1 MIEILRMSIESTW
14 SVCFFSIF
22 FSPKCFYYIVNV
34 VVVVVVAVAASFT
47 FLPSFE
53 WGRISSFFLSFF
65 LSFFVDF
72 HNWTIREW
80 SSRER
85 KRNISTFPI
94 FAVIYGPIQPINRSI
109 SFLFYL
115 IQASGN
121 L

>member
-53 WGRISSFFLSFF
+53 WGRISFFLSFF
-65 LSFFVDF
+65 LSLLIS
-72 HNWTIREW
+72 TIGPLENGVPE
-80 SSRER
+80 RER
-85 KRNISTFPI
+85 GTFPLSQSL
-94 FAVIYGPIQPINRSI
+94 P
-109 SFLFYL
+109 
-115 IQASGN
+115 
-121 L
+121 